1 MTTPPQVQLQPQE
14 ELQLQEERLAGQFQ
28 STDNIATMWTN
39 QNDVSENVE
48 QNMFATL
55 LLAIGLTNV
64 ALEPNESVKTD
75 YIMKGS
81 VGR

>member
-39 QNDVSENVE
+39 QNDVSRNVEENV
-48 QNMFATL
+48 FATL